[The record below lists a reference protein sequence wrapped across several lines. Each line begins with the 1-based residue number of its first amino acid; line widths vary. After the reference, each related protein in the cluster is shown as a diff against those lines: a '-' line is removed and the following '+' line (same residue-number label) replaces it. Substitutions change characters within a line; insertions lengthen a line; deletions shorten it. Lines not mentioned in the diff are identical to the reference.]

1 MGLEPVGLLNRKDRH
16 LDMLN
21 VILLG
26 LCVIHRWRYWSCG
39 MIEETAEAKALSV
52 AAKLAAKQVS
62 VLLCDFDR
70 Q

>member
-1 MGLEPVGLLNRKDRH
+1 
-16 LDMLN
+16 
-21 VILLG
+21 
-26 LCVIHRWRYWSCG
+26 